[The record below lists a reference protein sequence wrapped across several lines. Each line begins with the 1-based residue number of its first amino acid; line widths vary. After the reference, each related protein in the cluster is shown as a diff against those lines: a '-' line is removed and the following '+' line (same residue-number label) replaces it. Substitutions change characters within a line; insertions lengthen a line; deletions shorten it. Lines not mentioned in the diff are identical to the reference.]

1 MKQRIKEIDYLK
13 CTFIL
18 LMIVFHLVYIGDK
31 YPYAKQLVYTF
42 HMPAFLIISGYLMNI
57 NKSLRAFLHTMVWI
71 FIPYAIMES
80 GYIVMSAIL
89 PVRERVEELSFGVW
103 IEKLLL
109 HPLGPYWY
117 LHTLMVCGITYFAVD
132 RLTRKSRDPLVLPI
146 ILSLIYAA
154 ESMRLDIVSLPNAL
168 YFAMGCV
175 MQRYGLRFTSFFRP
189 SVWSVIPFTILACF
203 PENLNKSVPGGIAI
217 TYLAVSLTLTL
228 FRLLPA
234 RMKTICAYIGSH
246 TLVLLIF
253 SPVFTIT
260 VKPLAGMFGFDP
272 SGMLF
277 LFTALAITVTG
288 CFALAWVI
296 DRLHLSPFFWG
307 KQTMLQPFPGR
318 NDKLTEK

>member
-146 ILSLIYAA
+146 ILSLIYACRIHA
-154 ESMRLDIVSLPNAL
+154 VRHRIATQ
-168 YFAMGCV
+168 CV
-175 MQRYGLRFTSFFRP
+175 ILRYGLRNATLR
-189 SVWSVIPFTILACF
+189 LAF
-203 PENLNKSVPGGIAI
+203 
-217 TYLAVSLTLTL
+217 Y
-228 FRLLPA
+228 
-234 RMKTICAYIGSH
+234 
-246 TLVLLIF
+246 VLF
-253 SPVFTIT
+253 SPVCM
-260 VKPLAGMFGFDP
+260 VGYPLHDTC
-272 SGMLF
+272 LF
-277 LFTALAITVTG
+277 
-288 CFALAWVI
+288 
-296 DRLHLSPFFWG
+296 P
-307 KQTMLQPFPGR
+307 
-318 NDKLTEK
+318 